1 MGLFI
6 SRLFITKQ
14 DADQEPK
21 IVSMPQQP
29 VMKHRPTTLSS
40 TFQYMLEVEELK
52 ERRGD
57 H

>member
-6 SRLFITKQ
+6 SRLLMSKQ
-14 DADQEPK
+14 DAEQEPK
-21 IVSMPQQP
+21 IISIPQQP

-52 ERRGD
+52 ERKGD